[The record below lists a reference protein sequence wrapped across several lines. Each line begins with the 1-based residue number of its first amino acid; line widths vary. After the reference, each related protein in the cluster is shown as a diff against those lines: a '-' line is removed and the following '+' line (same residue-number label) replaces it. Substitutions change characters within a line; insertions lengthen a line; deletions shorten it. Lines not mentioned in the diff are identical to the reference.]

1 MRARSPNDKNIQL
14 LTLLVAQR
22 YHFPFAFT
30 DLDAVD
36 RLDCEI
42 FAGEREGFFFHVES
56 HWLRIAL

>member
-1 MRARSPNDKNIQL
+1 MMILQL

-30 DLDAVD
+30 DLDPVD

-42 FAGEREGFFFHVES
+42 IAGEGESFFFHVES
-56 HWLRIAL
+56 HWLGLAL